1 MSSPLRTES
10 VKLSL
15 IKPNP
20 SNPRF
25 IRDHKFKKLVRS
37 IKDFPQMLEIR
48 PIVVNDDMV
57 VLGGNMRLKALKE
70 CGYEYVPIIK
80 VSELTEEQQKEFI
93 VKDNIAFGEWDI
105 DILANEYDLNKLMEW
120 GMSSQDIQL
129 QNIEEMLNEEDYDN
143 DPIYPLAPRMSEKHD
158 YVMILVDNEIE
169 YAFIKTFFNLSNQ
182 SDYKSGKVGQGRVI
196 TFEAFKK
203 IIDERSGKV
212 DNIEPQEG

>member
-1 MSSPLRTES
+1 MSNPLRTES

-48 PIVVNDDMV
+48 PIVVNDDMI

-80 VSELTEEQQKEFI
+80 Q
-93 VKDNIAFGEWDI
+93 
-105 DILANEYDLNKLMEW
+105 
-120 GMSSQDIQL
+120 
-129 QNIEEMLNEEDYDN
+129 
-143 DPIYPLAPRMSEKHD
+143 
-158 YVMILVDNEIE
+158 
-169 YAFIKTFFNLSNQ
+169 
-182 SDYKSGKVGQGRVI
+182 
-196 TFEAFKK
+196 
-203 IIDERSGKV
+203 
-212 DNIEPQEG
+212 